1 MIRVATGLPLDAG
14 AARVALDDSERHHL
28 RVRRVAV
35 DAPVE
40 VLDGQGAVASGRL
53 AADDGAWYV
62 AVDTVRRIPRP
73 APLVL
78 LVGAGDRDRMAG
90 LVEKAQ
96 ELGVTR
102 LVPVLTAAAASVATR
117 VRDRHV
123 EKLERRALEA
133 MKQSGA
139 AWRIRI
145 DAPVELAAALTAVDT
160 PCRWVADVAGGAPP
174 RVAPDAG
181 ATVLVGPEGGLT
193 ADEVAQA
200 RAAGFVSVRLAPHV
214 LRFDTA
220 ALAAAALISVDRE
233 GP

>member
-1 MIRVATGLPLDAG
+1 VIRVTSGVPLGAG
-14 AARVALDDSERHHL
+14 TERVALDDAERHHL

-35 DAPVE
+35 DTPVE
-40 VLDGQGAVASGRL
+40 VLDGQGGVASGRL
-53 AADDGAWYV
+53 ASAHGGWYV
-62 AVDTVRRIPRP
+62 AVDSIRHAPEP

-117 VRDRHV
+117 MRDRHLD
-123 EKLERRALEA
+123 KLERRAVEA

-139 AWRIRI
+139 PWRVRI
-145 DAPVELAAALTAVDT
+145 EAPIDLAAELAGVDT
-160 PCRWVADVAGGAPP
+160 AHRWVADIAGGAPP
-174 RVAPDAG
+174 RVPGIAG
-181 ATVLVGPEGGLT
+181 VTVLVGPEGGLT
-193 ADEVAQA
+193 GGELAEAS
-200 RAAGFVSVRLAPHV
+200 AAGFVPVRLGLHV

-220 ALAAAALISVDRE
+220 AVAALALISVDRE